1 MTIASPR
8 QQARRTYSRFDSP
21 GWLGQ
26 VLIDAI
32 GDASPGRVL
41 DLGCGGGALSLAA
54 LSRWSVTELVTVD
67 IDAAAGDE
75 IRRALTPEQAAAHRH
90 LRADV
95 MGCLSD
101 GVNGLRSGSLDIVI
115 SNPPYRTARWT
126 PALAPILE
134 RAGLPACTTVYGDVP
149 VDMIFAAQALDLVRT
164 GGSLGLILP
173 DSIVSGTALAPFRRA
188 LLERYRV
195 ARVIQL
201 PRRAF
206 RGTDAQAY
214 VVIIRREGPS
224 APVQLDRILAD
235 GSWLEPIQVGVE
247 QATRRM
253 DHGYHRA
260 APPEPG
266 HGKRSLRDIGA
277 VATRGM
283 LSSVQIRG
291 CEDPTFHTTDF
302 PTTTGATV
310 LLPPSAIPMTAGI
323 WAQPGDVL
331 VARVDRRLERKVAM
345 VADGSARLSDCV
357 IRLRCPIGVGD
368 RVVRSLAS
376 PDGQAQLRSAARG
389 TGARHISICAL
400 LDIVV

>member
-1 MTIASPR
+1 MTIAGPR
-8 QQARRTYSRFDSP
+8 QHARRTYSRFDSP

-32 GDASPGRVL
+32 GDASPSRVL
-41 DLGCGGGALSLAA
+41 DLGCGGGVLSLAA
-54 LSRWSVTELVTVD
+54 LSRWNVSELVTVD

-95 MGCLSD
+95 MSCLLD

-115 SNPPYRTARWT
+115 SNPPYRTTRWT

-149 VDMIFAAQALDLVRT
+149 VDMIFVAQALHLVRA

-173 DSIVSGTALAPFRRA
+173 DSIISGAALAPFRRA
-188 LLERYRV
+188 LLEKHRV

-206 RGTDAQAY
+206 KGTDAQAY

-224 APVQLDRILAD
+224 TSVQLDRILAD
-235 GSWLEPIQVGVE
+235 GSWLEPVNVGVE

-260 APPEPG
+260 ARPEAE
-266 HGKRSLRDIGA
+266 HGKRSLREIGA
-277 VATRGM
+277 VAARGT
-283 LSSVQIRG
+283 LSSVEVLKS
-291 CEDPTFHTTDF
+291 EDPTFHTTDF
-302 PTTTGATV
+302 PMATGASV
-310 LLPPSAIPMTAGI
+310 FLPPSAGPHAAGV
-323 WAQPGDVL
+323 WAVPGDVL
-331 VARVDRRLERKVAM
+331 VARVDRRLERKVAL
-345 VADGSARLSDCV
+345 VAEGGARLSDCV
-357 IRLRCPIGVGD
+357 IRLRCPLGVGD
-368 RVVRSLAS
+368 RVVRSLTS
-376 PDGQAQLRSAARG
+376 PDGQAQLRAAARG
-389 TGARHISICAL
+389 TGARHISISAL